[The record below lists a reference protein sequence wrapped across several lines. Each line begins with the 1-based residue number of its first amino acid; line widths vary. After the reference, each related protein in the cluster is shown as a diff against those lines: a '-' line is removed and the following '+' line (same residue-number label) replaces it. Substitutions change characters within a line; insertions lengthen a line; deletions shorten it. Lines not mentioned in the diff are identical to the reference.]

1 MRGYFRLREDRD
13 PDAYLLALAVD
24 ALPPV
29 VFGLGAR
36 GWAPTVEL
44 TWYMRAVPVPGAAAG
59 GHRQPGRRRR
69 LVRRGGRGVGR
80 GRAAGRAEPPDRPG
94 RPRRAAYGTL
104 LIFQTNADAA
114 IATTVVPPYSSG

>member
-29 VFGLGAR
+29 VFNLAPAAGPPRRADLVHAGRAGAR
-36 GWAPTVEL
+36 RP
-44 TWYMRAVPVPGAAAG
+44 AG
-59 GHRQPGRRRR
+59 GHASQD
-69 LVRRGGRGVGR
+69 VGGGWFDEESVVWTRP
-80 GRAAGRAEPPDRPG
+80 APGRAEPPDRPG
-94 RPRRAAYGTL
+94 RPRRADYGTL